1 MLLKA
6 EKTNPKTYSCPKLS
20 QLTTEQVKPFL
31 VQHANRGDQ
40 GAKDLLELLSQ
51 QPKDSGR

>member
-6 EKTNPKTYSCPKLS
+6 EKTNPKTYSSPKLS

-31 VQHANRGDQ
+31 VQHANGDQ

>member
-6 EKTNPKTYSCPKLS
+6 EKTNPKTYSSPKLS
-20 QLTTEQVKPFL
+20 QLTTKQVKPFL
-31 VQHANRGDQ
+31 VQHASRGDQ

-51 QPKDSGR
+51 QSKDSGR